1 MAGMVCPNVSGG
13 KGKVSR
19 FANLDNRIDVSVV
32 GKL

>member
-1 MAGMVCPNVSGG
+1 MAGVVYPNVSGG
-13 KGKVSR
+13 RDKVSR